1 MSDLVYQQGDSL
13 QPAADK
19 LKLTIQK
26 ASGVT
31 RTPAPDAKGALA
43 SRNFLAALFAPE
55 SLDRKHNTEAIE
67 IGSNQL
73 ASGRVTQY
81 SPARAVPFAEVKEK
95 VRELLVAQRA
105 AALAKAE
112 GEAKLAAWQANVAG
126 ASLGTSILLSRAQ
139 AQSQSPALVEA
150 ALRADGAKLPAW
162 VGVDL
167 GNDGYAVMRVNKD
180 VPRPASPAG
189 VQQQERSQLAQA
201 TGGAEAAAYYEVL
214 KDRLKVKILVPRPA
228 ESVAASA
235 RS

>member
-1 MSDLVYQQGDSL
+1 
-13 QPAADK
+13 
-19 LKLTIQK
+19 
-26 ASGVT
+26 
-31 RTPAPDAKGALA
+31 
-43 SRNFLAALFAPE
+43 LFAPE

-73 ASGRVTQY
+73 AAGRVTQY
-81 SPARAVPFAEVKEK
+81 SPARAVPFAEVKDK

-112 GEAKLAAWQANVAG
+112 GEAKLAAWKASAAD
-126 ASLGTSILLSRAQ
+126 ASLGTPIVLSRAQ
-139 AQSQSPALVEA
+139 AQSQSPALSEA

-180 VPRPASPAG
+180 VPRAASAAG
-189 VQQQERSQLAQA
+189 VREQERAQLAQA

-214 KDRLKVKILVPRPA
+214 KERLKVRILVPRPA
-228 ESVAASA
+228 ETVAGSA